1 MVTAVAL
8 AGHKTMASAG
18 DAPKTSSYRT
28 WKKNSSIFEK
38 NYFLCSFFAFFASN
52 RRTILTMREKEKA
65 FSEIVKRYKNTVFT
79 VCYLFSKDQEEANDL
94 FQETLINLWRGFDA
108 FQGKCDI
115 KTWIWR
121 VSFNTC
127 LTFERKKKR
136 SVETVPLNMDINLFT
151 DTDDDT
157 RQIQQLYH
165 RINRLG
171 VVDRAII
178 LLWLENMSY
187 EEIGQIIGISTKN
200 VSVKLVRIKEQLKKM
215 SNE

>member
-1 MVTAVAL
+1 M
-8 AGHKTMASAG
+8 K
-18 DAPKTSSYRT
+18 
-28 WKKNSSIFEK
+28 
-38 NYFLCSFFAFFASN
+38 
-52 RRTILTMREKEKA
+52 EKENE
-65 FSEIVKRYKNTVFT
+65 FTNIVKRYKNTIYT
-79 VCYLFSKDQEEANDL
+79 VCYLFSKDNDEVNDL
-94 FQETLINLWRGFDA
+94 FQETLINLWQGFDS
-108 FQGKCDI
+108 FQGKCDL

-121 VSFNTC
+121 VSLNTC
-127 LTFERKKKR
+127 LTFERKKGR
-136 SVETVPLNMDINLFT
+136 SIETIPLNMDINLFT

-157 RQIQQLYH
+157 RQIQQLYR
-165 RINRLG
+165 RINQLG

>member
-1 MVTAVAL
+1 M
-8 AGHKTMASAG
+8 K
-18 DAPKTSSYRT
+18 
-28 WKKNSSIFEK
+28 
-38 NYFLCSFFAFFASN
+38 
-52 RRTILTMREKEKA
+52 EKEKA
-65 FSEIVKRYKNTVFT
+65 FSDIIHKFKNTVFT
-79 VCYLFSKDQEEANDL
+79 VCYLFSNDQEEINDL
-94 FQETLINLWRGFDA
+94 FQETLLNLWRGFDS
-108 FQGKCDI
+108 FQGKCDV

-136 SVETVPLNMDINLFT
+136 HVETIPLSMEINLFT
-151 DTDDDT
+151 DIDDDT
-157 RQIQQLYH
+157 RQIQQLYS
-165 RINRLG
+165 RINKLG
-171 VVDRAII
+171 LVDRAII

>member
-1 MVTAVAL
+1 MRNVEVSFQVFL
-8 AGHKTMASAG
+8 K
-18 DAPKTSSYRT
+18 KTS
-28 WKKNSSIFEK
+28 FPVVFFV
-38 NYFLCSFFAFFASN
+38 FLRLIGKRF
-52 RRTILTMREKEKA
+52 LTMREKEKA
-65 FSEIVKRYKNTVFT
+65 FSDIVKRYKNTVFT

-94 FQETLINLWRGFDA
+94 FQETLINLWRGFDS

-127 LTFERKKKR
+127 ISFDRKKEH

-157 RQIQQLYH
+157 KQIQQLYR
-165 RINRLG
+165 RINQLG
-171 VVDRAII
+171 IVDRAII

>member
-1 MVTAVAL
+1 M
-8 AGHKTMASAG
+8 K
-18 DAPKTSSYRT
+18 
-28 WKKNSSIFEK
+28 
-38 NYFLCSFFAFFASN
+38 
-52 RRTILTMREKEKA
+52 EKETDFA
-65 FSEIVKRYKNTVFT
+65 DIVHKYKSTIYT
-79 VCYLFSKDQEEANDL
+79 VCYLFSKNNDEVNDL
-94 FQETLINLWRGFDA
+94 FQETLINLWRGFDS
-108 FQGKCDI
+108 FKGQSDM

-127 LTFERKKKR
+127 LTSERNKKR
-136 SVETVPLNMDINLFT
+136 RVETVPLSMEINLFT

-157 RQIQQLYH
+157 RQIHQLYS

-171 VVDRAII
+171 LVDRAII

-215 SNE
+215 SND

>member
-1 MVTAVAL
+1 M
-8 AGHKTMASAG
+8 
-18 DAPKTSSYRT
+18 
-28 WKKNSSIFEK
+28 
-38 NYFLCSFFAFFASN
+38 
-52 RRTILTMREKEKA
+52 
-65 FSEIVKRYKNTVFT
+65 
-79 VCYLFSKDQEEANDL
+79 
-94 FQETLINLWRGFDA
+94 
-108 FQGKCDI
+108 

-121 VSFNTC
+121 VSLNTC

-157 RQIQQLYH
+157 RQIQQLYR
-165 RINRLG
+165 RINKLG

-200 VSVKLVRIKEQLKKM
+200 VSVRLVRIKEQLKKM
-215 SNE
+215 SND

>member
-1 MVTAVAL
+1 
-8 AGHKTMASAG
+8 
-18 DAPKTSSYRT
+18 
-28 WKKNSSIFEK
+28 
-38 NYFLCSFFAFFASN
+38 
-52 RRTILTMREKEKA
+52 MREKEKA
-65 FSEIVKRYKNTVFT
+65 FSNFVKTYKNTVFT

-94 FQETLINLWRGFDA
+94 FQETLVNLWRGFDS
-108 FQGKCDI
+108 FQGKCDA
-115 KTWIWR
+115 KTWVWR
-121 VSFNTC
+121 VSLNTC

-136 SVETVPLNMDINLFT
+136 RVETVPLNMDINLYT
-151 DTDDDT
+151 DTDNDT

-165 RINRLG
+165 RINKLG

-215 SNE
+215 PNE

>member
-1 MVTAVAL
+1 
-8 AGHKTMASAG
+8 
-18 DAPKTSSYRT
+18 
-28 WKKNSSIFEK
+28 
-38 NYFLCSFFAFFASN
+38 
-52 RRTILTMREKEKA
+52 MREKERA
-65 FSEIVKRYKNTVFT
+65 FSDIVKRYKNTVFT

-94 FQETLINLWRGFDA
+94 FQETLINLWQGFDS
-108 FQGKCDI
+108 FQGKCGV

-136 SVETVPLNMDINLFT
+136 SVDTVPLNMEINLFT
-151 DTDDDT
+151 DTDEDT

-165 RINRLG
+165 RINKLG
-171 VVDRAII
+171 MVDRAII

-215 SNE
+215 SND